1 MAPAPDRKQKVSVEM
16 PEIPAGSHA
25 LGPSDGELRCKVY
38 REGAASKMGHDLI
51 LKVGDWSAKVEVDPD
66 DLSRTSI
73 EATADVGSFSVV
85 EGVGGVKPLS
95 RSDMSDIKK
104 NITDK
109 ILTFPTMTYSSTGVA
124 TAGGDKA
131 TVKGEL
137 TLGGSTRPADLEL
150 TIRDG
155 RVKGTMKI
163 VQTEFG
169 IKPFKAFMGALKVRD
184 AVDVELDV
192 AIPGA

>member
-1 MAPAPDRKQKVSVEM
+1 M
-16 PEIPAGSHA
+16 PEIPAGNHD
-25 LGPSDGELRCKVY
+25 LGPSDGELLCKVY
-38 REGAASKMGHDLI
+38 REGAASKMGHDLT
-51 LKVGDWSAKVEVDPD
+51 LKVGEWSAKINVDAD
-66 DLSRTSI
+66 DLSRSTL
-73 EATADVGSFSVV
+73 EATAEVGSFSVK

-95 RSDMSDIKK
+95 RSDMADIKK

-109 ILTFPTMTYSSTGVA
+109 ILTFPTMTFRSTSVA

-131 TVKGEL
+131 TVAGEL
-137 TLGGSTRPADLEL
+137 TLGGSTRPANLEL

-155 RVKGTMKI
+155 RVKGTMKV

-192 AIPGA
+192 ALPGG